1 MSKLPTKQIYLL
13 LIIIVGLVALSVY
26 STYAIFTLEG
36 ETSSVVTIH
45 TPNTLKISENISEY
59 RQITLPKNTY
69 ITTDVD
75 IYNTYNYDLCYS
87 TWYKIPNKSIDES
100 SIKVLQTTTTAN
112 TSSGILPSITGTRI
126 TLLIINDNDHEVKI
140 NIGISSNQKK
150 ETCSLNIDDDKTTIT
165 KTINSIKELSTYLKE
180 STNELQEHDSGYLTY
195 KNVTK
200 EIILPTN
207 KPIYISKEFTFKNEI
222 FTLTNPQELTL
233 KDSEDITTYE
243 NLYTCIETSEC
254 RQMYQIKELTKSTTN
269 NEDTYK
275 IRNYNLLEGYLK
287 GTSGI
292 KKVTTDNID
301 NYLYYGDNPQNF
313 LYYNCINEQDQKTCE
328 LWRIIGTYYDTS
340 EKTYL
345 TKIIRNDYLEPMTYQ
360 TTQINYW
367 DTSLIKNYLTTE
379 YQNNNSSYLQE
390 ITYKEEYI
398 DELNQTKYL
407 ETDITSQ
414 TNLINIT
421 DYLNASDCNNLT
433 LSNITTECI
442 QRNYLNRNQE
452 EWTRTI
458 EYNQISIDDDT
469 EESIN
474 DKVYTV
480 GPTIKTTTVSTSLSF
495 RPVVY
500 LKSRILLTGG
510 TGTIEDPYIIK

>member
-59 RQITLPKNTY
+59 RQITLPQNTY
-69 ITTDVD
+69 ITTDID

-87 TWYKIPNKSIDES
+87 TWYKIPNKSIDPS
-100 SIKVLQTTTTAN
+100 SIKVLQITDTPS
-112 TSSGILPSITGTRI
+112 SSGVIPSITPSRI
-126 TLLIINDNDHEVKI
+126 TLLIINDNDYEVKI

-150 ETCSLNIDDDKTTIT
+150 ETCALNIDDDKTTIT
-165 KTINSIKELSTYLKE
+165 KTINSIKELSTYIKE
-180 STNELQEHDSGYLTY
+180 NITETQTHDSGYITY
-195 KNVTK
+195 ENLTK
-200 EIILPTN
+200 EIILPSDKT
-207 KPIYISKEFTFKNEI
+207 IYISKEFTFKNEI
-222 FTLTNPQELTL
+222 FTLTNPQELEL
-233 KDSEDITTYE
+233 KDSEDMTTYE
-243 NLYTCIETSEC
+243 NLYICIESKEC
-254 RQMYQIKELTKSTTN
+254 RQMYQIKELTESTIN

-275 IRNYNLLEGYLK
+275 IKNYNLLEGYLD

-292 KKVTTDNID
+292 KKVTTNDTD
-301 NYLYYGDNPQNF
+301 NYIYYGDNPNNF
-313 LYYNCINEQDQKTCE
+313 IYYNCTNEQDTKTCE

-340 EKTYL
+340 KKTYL

-360 TTQINYW
+360 TNKTNYFN
-367 DTSLIKNYLTTE
+367 TSSIKEYLTTE
-379 YQNNNSSYLQE
+379 YQNNNSNYLQK
-390 ITYKEEYI
+390 ITYNEEYL

-407 ETDITSQ
+407 ETDITS
-414 TNLINIT
+414 NINIINIT

-433 LSNITTECI
+433 LSNITTECL

-452 EWTRTI
+452 EWTRTL
-458 EYNQISIDDDT
+458 EYKKISTDT
-469 EESIN
+469 DEEDLVN

-480 GPTIKTTTVSTSLSF
+480 GPTIKTTTTSTSLSF

-500 LKSRILLTGG
+500 LKSRILLAGG
-510 TGTIEDPYIIK
+510 TGTIEDPYQIK